1 LEAALDMASW
11 FLPTGKLVVTED
23 FGAKM
28 KKHEYRSKGYDIF
41 TSKLKMAIL
50 VNQGS
55 ASASEILA
63 GALSEYGKAKL
74 VGENTFGKGSVQEL
88 VPLTSDTSL
97 KITVAHWF
105 TPMGKS
111 ISNGGL
117 KPDIEIKAT
126 AENTKNGRD
135 PVLEKAVEYLKSLK

>member
-1 LEAALDMASW
+1 MGQTERFEAITQRNRR
-11 FLPTGKLVVTED
+11 PC
-23 FGAKM
+23 
-28 KKHEYRSKGYDIF
+28 
-41 TSKLKMAIL
+41 IL
-50 VNQGS
+50 Q
-55 ASASEILA
+55 
-63 GALSEYGKAKL
+63 
-74 VGENTFGKGSVQEL
+74 NTFGKGSVQEL